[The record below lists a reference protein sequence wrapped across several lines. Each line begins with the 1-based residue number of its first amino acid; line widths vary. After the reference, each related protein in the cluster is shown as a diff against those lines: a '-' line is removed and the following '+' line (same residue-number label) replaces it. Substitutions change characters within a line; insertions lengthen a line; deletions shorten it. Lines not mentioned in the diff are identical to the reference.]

1 MIHKNIIIRPT
12 TRARRRPLCPIFP
25 GFLQSGDFVVT
36 AEINPPKGV
45 DLADTLSRADFMR
58 GLVDAVNITDHQGS
72 HMSVSP
78 LALAPHV
85 QERGLEP
92 ILQVTCRD
100 RNRIA
105 IQGDLL
111 AAGVLGVENVLCL
124 TGDPIG
130 AGDHPDAKTV
140 FDLDSIRLLEAADF
154 SNQGR
159 GHGRQPAEG
168 RAQFLPWAPPST
180 LSPASWPTRLYAW
193 RRRSAAGAQFFQT
206 QAVFE
211 TPELAD
217 FMARVRSFGTPVIA
231 GIILLKSG
239 DMARNMNR
247 NLPGVHVPDELIAEM
262 DAAADKPQA
271 GVEIAARTIR
281 EAMDICDG
289 VHIMAIGWERHIP
302 KVLELSGIAERREV
316 V

>member
-1 MIHKNIIIRPT
+1 MSNLSQLLR
-12 TRARRRPLCPIFP
+12 
-25 GFLQSGDFVVT
+25 SGSFVVT

-45 DLADTLSRADFMR
+45 DLADTLSRADALS

-78 LALAPHV
+78 LALAPHMR
-85 QERGLEP
+85 ERGLEP

-111 AAGVLGVENVLCL
+111 AASVLGVENVLCL
-124 TGDPIG
+124 TGDPVG

-140 FDLDSIRLLEAADF
+140 FDLDSIRLLEAAA
-154 SNQGR
+154 SLTR
-159 GHGRQPAEG
+159 GADLGGSRLRG
-168 RAQFLPWAPPST
+168 APS
-180 LSPASWPTRLYAW
+180 LYLGAAANPMAGELADEII
-193 RRRSAAGAQFFQT
+193 RMEEKITAGAQFFQT

-211 TPELAD
+211 AAPLAE
-217 FMARVRSFGTPVIA
+217 FMARVKDFGAPVIA

-239 DMARNMNR
+239 EMARHMNQHI
-247 NLPGVHVPDELIAEM
+247 PGVHVPDDLIAEM
-262 DAAADKPQA
+262 DDAKDKSQA
-271 GVEIAARTIR
+271 GADIAARIIR
-281 EAMDICDG
+281 EARGICDG

-302 KVLELSGIAERREV
+302 QVLELSGLPERRKVE
-316 V
+316 

>member
-1 MIHKNIIIRPT
+1 MSNLSR
-12 TRARRRPLCPIFP
+12 L
-25 GFLQSGDFVVT
+25 LQSGSFVVT
-36 AEINPPKGV
+36 AEITPPKGV
-45 DLADTLSRADFMR
+45 DLTETLSRADFMS
-58 GLVDAVNITDHQGS
+58 GMVDAVNITDHQGS

-111 AAGVLGVENVLCL
+111 AAGVLGVENLLCL

-140 FDLDSIRLLEAADF
+140 FDLDSIRLLEAAA
-154 SNQGR
+154 SLTR
-159 GHGRQPAEG
+159 GADMGGSRLRG
-168 RAQFLPWAPPST
+168 APSFYLGAAVNPF
-180 LSPASWPTRLYAW
+180 ASELADEIIRMEEKI
-193 RRRSAAGAQFFQT
+193 AAGAQFFQT

-217 FMARVRSFGTPVIA
+217 FMARVRTFGTPIIA

-239 DMARNMNR
+239 DMARSMNR

-262 DAAADKPQA
+262 DAAADRPQA

>member
-1 MIHKNIIIRPT
+1 MPK
-12 TRARRRPLCPIFP
+12 LSQL
-25 GFLQSGDFVVT
+25 LQSGDFVVT

-45 DLADTLSRADFMR
+45 DLAETLTRADFMR

-78 LALAPHV
+78 LALAP
-85 QERGLEP
+85 QMRERGLEP

-111 AAGVLGVENVLCL
+111 AASVLGVENLLCL

-140 FDLDSIRLLEAADF
+140 FDLDSIRLLEAAA
-154 SNQGR
+154 SLTR
-159 GHGRQPAEG
+159 GVDMGGSQLRG
-168 RAQFLPWAPPST
+168 APGFYLGAAVNPF
-180 LSPASWPTRLYAW
+180 ASELADEIIRMEEKIV
-193 RRRSAAGAQFFQT
+193 AGAQFFQT

-211 TPELAD
+211 TSDLAD
-217 FMARVRSFGTPVIA
+217 FMARVRSFGAPVIA

-239 DMARNMNR
+239 DMARSMNR
-247 NLPGVHVPDELIAEM
+247 NLPGVHVPDALIAEM
-262 DAAADKPQA
+262 DAAGDKAQA
-271 GVEIAARTIR
+271 GVEVAARIIR
-281 EAMDICDG
+281 EARDICDG

-302 KVLELSGIAERREV
+302 KTLELSGIAERRRV